1 MNTKNGFAEI
11 KISYDTFQW
20 LARWLIICWNLGYFP
35 EEIIAT
41 IIFSPDVHLNEV
53 FLK

>member
-1 MNTKNGFAEI
+1 MNTKNGFAEN

-20 LARWLIICWNLGYFP
+20 LARLLIIGWNLGYFS

-41 IIFSPDVHLNEV
+41 IIFGPDVHLNEA